1 MKLFLKI
8 LDSSS
13 DISPSA
19 PSSVSSTDSS
29 TTSNSQT
36 NNVTP
41 VTPSKRPRSYVSETS
56 SSSIL
61 NRPPISEIPIT
72 TRTQT
77 TPTTTSLVHIPH
89 PETVEQYVNYKHP
102 TAIKTVRLQPQL
114 NLVHIPDAEY
124 TQLPPLKLPSELS
137 TTSSK
142 LYPLSTTTSKL
153 YPPLKPLRKPS
164 TSLSNLLDTASE
176 YTPSQETSSTL
187 FLPQHRYNLRD
198 LPSRRLS
205 TDTSTLHLSAL
216 SSNSSLRLLRQH
228 AQPLSSETHSSELIP
243 SPYFTSGVDTA
254 SLLSSDAQ
262 TALLSGNLFSEVI
275 IPTPVPAHVRLP
287 EYYTADHS
295 RPPTPNF
302 SDYPLRFDGITIYDP
317 QNDPRFPI
325 LAERFISNNE
335 LLSHKRKETEL
346 KRLQNPNLKFKFE
359 VKVKFQGLNPHP
371 IFHVSKIE
379 HKTSPA
385 PFEVVHIDFERD
397 LTQPT
402 ITYGKIIF
410 CNPYSGLKYTSS
422 F

>member
-1 MKLFLKI
+1 MKLISRI

-19 PSSVSSTDSS
+19 PNSVSSTDSS
-29 TTSNSQT
+29 TTSTSQT
-36 NNVTP
+36 DNVTP
-41 VTPSKRPRSYVSETS
+41 ITPSKRPRSYVSETS

-72 TRTQT
+72 TPTQT
-77 TPTTTSLVHIPH
+77 TPTNTPLVLIPH
-89 PETVEQYVNYKHP
+89 PEIVEQYVNNKHP

-114 NLVHIPDAEY
+114 NLVHILDTEY
-124 TQLPPLKLPSELS
+124 THLPPLKLPSELN

-164 TSLSNLLDTASE
+164 TSLSNLLDNTSE
-176 YTPSQETSSTL
+176 YTPSQGTSSSL
-187 FLPQHRYNLRD
+187 SIPQHRYILRD
-198 LPSRRLS
+198 LPSPRLS
-205 TDTSTLHLSAL
+205 TNTSTLHLSAL

-228 AQPLSSETHSSELIP
+228 AQPLSSETHSSELVP
-243 SPYFTSGVDTA
+243 SPYFTYGFDTA
-254 SLLSSDAQ
+254 SLLCSEAQ

-275 IPTPVPAHVRLP
+275 IPTPVPAHVRLS

-302 SDYPLRFDGITIYDP
+302 SEYPLRVDGITIYDP
-317 QNDPRFPI
+317 QNDPRFSL
-325 LAERFISNNE
+325 LAERFISNNN
-335 LLSHKRKETEL
+335 LLSHKRKKTEL
-346 KRLQNPNLKFKFE
+346 KRLQTPNLELKFE
-359 VKVKFQGLNPHP
+359 FKVKFQGLNSHH

-385 PFEVVHIDFERD
+385 PFEVVHIEFERD
-397 LTQPT
+397 LTQQT

>member
-1 MKLFLKI
+1 MKFFSKI
-8 LDSSS
+8 LDPSS

-19 PSSVSSTDSS
+19 PSSVSSTNPS
-29 TTSNSQT
+29 TISTSQT

-41 VTPSKRPRSYVSETS
+41 VTSSKRPRSYVSKTS

-61 NRPPISEIPIT
+61 HRPPISEIPIT

-77 TPTTTSLVHIPH
+77 TPTTTPLVHIPH

-124 TQLPPLKLPSELS
+124 TQLPPLKLTSELS

-142 LYPLSTTTSKL
+142 LYPLNTTTSKL

-164 TSLSNLLDTASE
+164 TSLSNLLYTTSE
-176 YTPSQETSSTL
+176 YTPSQETSSTH
-187 FLPQHRYNLRD
+187 FIPQHRYNLRD

-205 TDTSTLHLSAL
+205 TDSSTVHLSAL
-216 SSNSSLRLLRQH
+216 SSNSSLRIPRQH
-228 AQPLSSETHSSELIP
+228 AQPLSSETHSSELVP
-243 SPYFTSGVDTA
+243 SPYFTSGFDPA

-262 TALLSGNLFSEVI
+262 TALLSRNLFSEVI

-287 EYYTADHS
+287 ENYTADHS

-302 SDYPLRFDGITIYDP
+302 ADYPLRVDGITIYDP
-317 QNDPRFPI
+317 QTDPRFPI
-325 LAERFISNNE
+325 LAERFISNID

-346 KRLQNPNLKFKFE
+346 KRLQTPNLELKFE
-359 VKVKFQGLNPHP
+359 VKVKIQGLNPHP

-385 PFEVVHIDFERD
+385 PFEVVHIEFERD